1 MKFTAFLVFLS
12 VLFTPRAALADY
24 PKSICGQLGGY
35 PGCAA
40 DYGKGGNDLIIVT
53 GPQGAERIRVQ
64 CTGNEY
70 NWQSLGPNTEAFV
83 DGVARSWCG
92 N

>member
-1 MKFTAFLVFLS
+1 MLKLLAILVITLTPTAARAEY
-12 VLFTPRAALADY
+12 PR
-24 PKSICGQLGGY
+24 SICATIGGF

-40 DYGKGGNDLIIVT
+40 DYGPGGNDLIIVK

-64 CTGNEY
+64 CKDKDYT
-70 NWQSLGPNTEAFV
+70 WQSYGANTEAFA

-92 N
+92 G

>member
-1 MKFTAFLVFLS
+1 MKLTAFLVFLS

-24 PKSICGQLGGY
+24 PRSICGSIGGFD
-35 PGCAA
+35 GCAA
-40 DYGKGGNDLIIVT
+40 DYGRGGNDLVIVT

-64 CTGNEY
+64 CTDKDY
-70 NWQSLGPNTEAFV
+70 NWQAFGPNTEAFA

-92 N
+92 K